1 MIKKEF
7 EVLFE
12 LAEADLKVVE
22 RLFNEEEIKEEI
34 LLFHLQQAVEKLLK
48 VLLSSNKV
56 EYPKIHDI
64 ERLIKLCNQNK
75 IVLPEYVEEFVK
87 LTPYAVEFRYG
98 LLIDETLDIGYYYER
113 ALGFKKFVKE
123 LLNL

>member
-1 MIKKEF
+1 MIKREF

-22 RLFNEEEIKEEI
+22 RLLNEEEIKEEI

-48 VLLSSNKV
+48 VLLSLNKV

-113 ALGFKKFVKE
+113 ALSFKKFVKG